1 MWTREELKTKA
12 KAAFKGNYWNC
23 VGATFVITALIAL
36 AGGFVTYFSN
46 VKDAQSSM
54 DAKSFIAIAI
64 VAVLEVLVINPI
76 AAGLNYYFLK
86 NSKGEKA
93 TIGDAFYFYK
103 EGRFSNA
110 VGVLFL
116 KNLFL
121 SLWTLL
127 LIVPGVIKYY
137 EYKMIDYVLAE
148 NPEMSWKEIF
158 AKSKEM
164 MNGQKMNTFVLELSF
179 FGWALL
185 AVVTF
190 GILEIFYV
198 EPYMYATEA
207 ELYLALKK

>member
-76 AAGLNYYFLK
+76 QAGLDYFFLK
-86 NSKGEKA
+86 NSNGEKPA
-93 TIGDAFYFYK
+93 LNDAFYFFK

-110 VGVLFL
+110 VLVLFMRD
-116 KNLFL
+116 LFL
-121 SLWTLL
+121 ELWTIL
-127 LIVPGVIKYY
+127 LIIPGIIKSY
-137 EYKMIDYVLAE
+137 EYRMVNYILAE
-148 NPEMSWKEIF
+148 NPEMTWKEAI

-164 MNGQKMNTFVLELSF
+164 MDGQKCNAFVLDLSF
-179 FGWALL
+179 IGWD
-185 AVVTF
+185 
-190 GILEIFYV
+190 ILTVITVGLVGLFYV
-198 EPYMYATEA
+198 DPYQHATNA
-207 ELYLALKK
+207 ELYKALKK